1 MEMDWTHVTAPRRNE
16 QAWLTSRYGRCSMT
30 KSTPRISRVLRML
43 SRCLFG
49 AAWPTS
55 RDATSLEQSV
65 INRHSLCQSLYQ
77 STSLNSPYH
86 MPFSKLATP
95 VPTAAMRQCW
105 CQVHVTSG
113 AMHCNIMS
121 LNPLSWVWRPTR
133 HITHHFTDGSYQLVF
148 STSLLTDT
156 KHPTFSTSHLTD
168 TRHPAFSTSHLTF
181 STSHLTDTKHPAFST
196 SHLTDTKHPAFSTS
210 HLTDID
216 KLNITTTN
224 NNTTTTQNTNIYT
237 NYIK

>member
-196 SHLTDTKHPAFSTS
+196 SHLTD
-210 HLTDID
+210 ID